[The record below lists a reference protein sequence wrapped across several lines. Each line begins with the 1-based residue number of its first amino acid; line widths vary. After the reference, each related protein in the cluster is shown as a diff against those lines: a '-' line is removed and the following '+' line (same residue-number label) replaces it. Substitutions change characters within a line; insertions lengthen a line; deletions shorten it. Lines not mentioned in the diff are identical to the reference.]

1 MFARFPL
8 WMAPSPLARRVVPF
22 AVFTALTALQGSLGL
37 GEGSRYWI
45 YLLKTLLGAWM
56 VWVLWKELPEC
67 RWAVSWEAIAVG
79 VLIFALWVGLE
90 GHYPSLSDLFS
101 RLGMGKG
108 DSAENL
114 PQPWNPHAYFG
125 SGSVL
130 AWMFI
135 GMRIAGTTLV
145 VPPIEEVFYR
155 SFLYRYLADPK
166 WETVP
171 LNRWSP
177 VAFVITCAAFGIV
190 HKEWLP
196 GILCGAAYQGLVLRK
211 NRLGDAMTAHAIT
224 NLLLGIWVA
233 WKAAWNFW

>member
-1 MFARFPL
+1 
-8 WMAPSPLARRVVPF
+8 MAPSPLARRVVPF
-22 AVFTALTALQGSLGL
+22 AVFTALTALQGNLGL

-45 YLLKTLLGAWM
+45 YLLKTLVGAWM
-56 VWVLWKELPEC
+56 VWALWKQLPEC

-79 VLIFALWVGLE
+79 VIVFVLWVGLE
-90 GHYPSLSDLFS
+90 GHYPSLSDLFA
-101 RLGMGKG
+101 RVGKGKG
-108 DSAENL
+108 DSAEHL

-125 SGSVL
+125 SGSGL

-135 GMRIAGTTLV
+135 VLRIAGTTLV

-166 WETVP
+166 WEAVP

-177 VAFVITCAAFGIV
+177 VAFLITSAAFGMV

-196 GILCGAAYQGLVLRK
+196 GILCGAAFQGLVLRK